1 MYFQERKVL
10 ISKYFL
16 LYALIDA
23 GATLIIGAVGAAAIA
38 KSFLIF
44 LATLFSGIRSV
55 RVLLLLSLGV
65 TAIKIAKKQDTANTD
80 AAFKAL
86 AALSLLIAAAGIFY
100 SIFYE
105 SFASVRIGRAAVN
118 DAEIAL
124 LFVYAFNI
132 TFLMFRTKYYIVL
145 SADIKETFSGVR
157 ELFKDMADEP
167 AEEIKITEPFEEIKD
182 GDAEANASEDNKDD
196 KVE

>member
-100 SIFYE
+100 SIF
-105 SFASVRIGRAAVN
+105 
-118 DAEIAL
+118 L
-124 LFVYAFNI
+124 
-132 TFLMFRTKYYIVL
+132 
-145 SADIKETFSGVR
+145 
-157 ELFKDMADEP
+157 
-167 AEEIKITEPFEEIKD
+167 
-182 GDAEANASEDNKDD
+182 
-196 KVE
+196 